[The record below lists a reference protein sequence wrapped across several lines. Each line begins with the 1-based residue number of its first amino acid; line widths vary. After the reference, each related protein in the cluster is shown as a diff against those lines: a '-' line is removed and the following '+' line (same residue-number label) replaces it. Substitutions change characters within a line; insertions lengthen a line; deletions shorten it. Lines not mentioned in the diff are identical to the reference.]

1 MARGIARG
9 IAWGDVRLVEFG
21 SPDKTRPALVL
32 TRTAVI
38 SRLSSV
44 TVAPITRTVRGIP
57 TEVGLGIE
65 NGLKVSSVA
74 NFDSLQTVGKER
86 IGRYLGSVGAARKSE
101 IREALLFSFD
111 LED

>member
-1 MARGIARG
+1 MARG

-44 TVAPITRTVRGIP
+44 TVAPITRTIRGIP
-57 TEVGLGIE
+57 TEVDVGTD
-65 NGLKVSSVA
+65 NGLKVPSVA

-86 IGRYLGSVGAARKSE
+86 IGRYLGSIGSQRRSE
-101 IREALLFSFD
+101 VRDALLFAFD
-111 LED
+111 LEE